1 MLQRPGAA
9 VLLNRKEVAA
19 LVGCHPE
26 TIKRAEHAG
35 KLTAHRFGRR
45 MIRYRRD
52 DVETWLQ
59 SIRCQANPTH

>member
-1 MLQRPGAA
+1 M
-9 VLLNRKEVAA
+9 LLNRKEVAA

-35 KLTAHRFGRR
+35 KLAAHRFGHR

-52 DVETWLQ
+52 DVEMWLQ
-59 SIRCQANPTH
+59 SSRCQANPIH

>member
-1 MLQRPGAA
+1 M
-9 VLLNRKEVAA
+9 LLNRKEVAA

-35 KLTAHRFGRR
+35 KLAAHRFGHR

-52 DVETWLQ
+52 DVEM
-59 SIRCQANPTH
+59 